1 MAAKIKTN
9 DYGDCIYTEDDA
21 IDLIYSNP
29 QIDIT
34 KIFFEDIE
42 QYSQALKQLGISLPK
57 IKNVPKYDI
66 SVADF
71 DEKNISNWYMPKEY
85 YDLDV
90 KKFLLEKCTTD
101 KEKERVEI
109 EYELF
114 ERKKFVKVLQFLI
127 YFINT

>member
-90 KKFLLEKCTTD
+90 KKFLLEVAYLTFY
-101 KEKERVEI
+101 I
-109 EYELF
+109 E
-114 ERKKFVKVLQFLI
+114 
-127 YFINT
+127 